1 MVKYPTDK
9 KIGVWGRISA
19 PQVDSGER
27 DLGNSTFPILHLEI
41 SSGCE
46 SAGFQLGAL
55 GLQKFLR
62 LPKNVRI
69 PKYSYLQAL
78 LEKTCYRYMVNSKI
92 IRIWTYLKANRRI
105 HGTLYN
111 LPKHPPS
118 VDSGNWLTAG

>member
-9 KIGVWGRISA
+9 KGVWGRISA
-19 PQVDSGER
+19 PQVVSGER
-27 DLGNSTFPILHLEI
+27 LRKFHFPLSLIHLEI

-55 GLQKFLR
+55 GLQKFLW

-78 LEKTCYRYMVNSKI
+78 LEKHAV
-92 IRIWTYLKANRRI
+92 
-105 HGTLYN
+105 GT
-111 LPKHPPS
+111 
-118 VDSGNWLTAG
+118 W